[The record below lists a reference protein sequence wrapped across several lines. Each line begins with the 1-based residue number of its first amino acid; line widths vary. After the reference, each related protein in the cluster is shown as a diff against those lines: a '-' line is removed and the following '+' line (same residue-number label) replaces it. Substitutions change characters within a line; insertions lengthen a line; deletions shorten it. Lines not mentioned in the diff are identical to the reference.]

1 MVECMSNGFLGLYD
15 PDPDDVANRLYDNTK
30 GVDSSQVG
38 SGARRRLLAYSTVTN
53 SNYTGVLN
61 PVTCLE
67 YGEIIF
73 FAVDNTNYPVYD
85 K

>member
-1 MVECMSNGFLGLYD
+1 MPNGFLGVYD
-15 PDPDDVANRLYDNTK
+15 PDPDDVANRLYENSK
-30 GVDSSQVG
+30 GLASTLVG
-38 SGARRRLLAYSTVTN
+38 SGARRRLLAISTVSS

-61 PVTCLE
+61 PVACLE

-73 FAVDNTNYPVYD
+73 FAVDSSNYPVYD